1 MTRTMR
7 FSSAA
12 LGMVLLAGLAYYQG
26 DADFTRSQQEILTG
40 TVLTEAARKQENDCE
55 KSPDAPRQET
65 GNCAAEPASD
75 GADG

>member
-26 DADFTRSQQEILTG
+26 DGGLTTGQEAIMAGTAVSQSVEG
-40 TVLTEAARKQENDCE
+40 PDMDCE
-55 KSPDAPRQET
+55 SAGDSEPQ
-65 GNCAAEPASD
+65 AAEKCPDQDRSED
-75 GADG
+75 RN